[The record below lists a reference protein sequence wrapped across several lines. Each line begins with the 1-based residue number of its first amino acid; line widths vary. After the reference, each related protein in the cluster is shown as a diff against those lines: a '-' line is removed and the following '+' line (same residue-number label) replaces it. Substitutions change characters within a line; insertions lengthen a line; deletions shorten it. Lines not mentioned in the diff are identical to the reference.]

1 MSDGGVMDVQSL
13 FSVAGKAVLVTG
25 GSRGIGFMIAEG
37 LVRAGAS
44 VTITSRK
51 PDDCEAAAERL
62 SELGACTAF
71 AADVGTAD
79 GRTALVEHLRATTE
93 PLHALVNN
101 AGTTWGA
108 PVDDYPEAGWDKVL
122 AVNLTGLSDLT
133 RRLLPALRL
142 AATPDDPAR
151 VVNIGSVDGLRVAE
165 WDNYAYS
172 ASKAG
177 VHMLTR
183 QLARRLAGEHITVN
197 AIAPGPFPTKM
208 IAFALETG
216 EDAVA
221 GLTPLGRIGRP
232 EDIAGTVLFLCS
244 QAGCYL
250 TGTVIPVDGGM
261 SV

>member
-1 MSDGGVMDVQSL
+1 MSDAAAMDLQSL

-51 PDDCEAAAERL
+51 AADCEAAAERL
-62 SELGACTAF
+62 SKLGACTAV
-71 AADVGTAD
+71 AADVGTAS
-79 GRTALVEHLRATTE
+79 GRNTLVEYLGATTE

-101 AGTTWGA
+101 AGATWGA
-108 PVDDYPEAGWDKVL
+108 PVDDYPEAGWEKVL
-122 AVNLTGLSDLT
+122 SVNLTGLSDLT

-142 AATPDDPAR
+142 AATPEDPAR

-165 WDNYAYS
+165 WENYAYS

-183 QLARRLAGEHITVN
+183 QLARRLASEHITVN
-197 AIAPGPFPTKM
+197 AIAPGPFPTRM
-208 IAFALETG
+208 IAFALEAG
-216 EDAVA
+216 EEAVA

-244 QAGCYL
+244 RAGCYL

-261 SV
+261 SA